1 MTTAQESEELTRVG
15 PGTLMGEFMR
25 QYWIPAAM
33 SDELAADGVPM
44 RLMLLGEKLVAFRDS
59 DGRVGVMDHRCPHRC
74 ASLFFGRNEESG
86 LRCIYHGWKFDTEGN
101 CVDMPNLR
109 GDQDFKHKVK
119 AKAYPAAERNGLIW
133 VYMGKR
139 RPAPPLPPLEVNLL
153 PREQVQMKFIQREC
167 SWLQS
172 LEGDIDTSHFGF
184 LHVGSVDPDDVPL
197 DHPIRGAVLHRS
209 PDYNFREM
217 PFGTQYGAFRPADD
231 GRTYWRFANF
241 LFPFWTQQP
250 QGSFP
255 THVGARAWVPMDDT
269 HTMFVHLQWEPEHLR
284 KKLTAVAPLKNG
296 GTLPGSRPDHDF
308 LPNGTGWFDRWR
320 LAANADNDY
329 QIDREAQAR
338 NEIFSGITDIHLQ
351 DQAVTESMGDIVDHT
366 FEHLAPSDQM
376 ITRTRRHLLRQA
388 RAFRDTGQT
397 PPGVDDPEILLQARA
412 GFFVAD
418 PATDWEQAYAEQV
431 EKAERPASD
440 MKAAE

>member
-1 MTTAQESEELTRVG
+1 MHVSTW
-15 PGTLMGEFMR
+15 P
-25 QYWIPAAM
+25 PKAAI
-33 SDELAADGVPM
+33 S
-44 RLMLLGEKLVAFRDS
+44 
-59 DGRVGVMDHRCPHRC
+59 
-74 ASLFFGRNEESG
+74 
-86 LRCIYHGWKFDTEGN
+86 
-101 CVDMPNLR
+101 
-109 GDQDFKHKVK
+109 
-119 AKAYPAAERNGLIW
+119 
-133 VYMGKR
+133 
-139 RPAPPLPPLEVNLL
+139 
-153 PREQVQMKFIQREC
+153 
-167 SWLQS
+167 
-172 LEGDIDTSHFGF
+172 
-184 LHVGSVDPDDVPL
+184 
-197 DHPIRGAVLHRS
+197 
-209 PDYNFREM
+209 
-217 PFGTQYGAFRPADD
+217 
-231 GRTYWRFANF
+231 
-241 LFPFWTQQP
+241 
-250 QGSFP
+250 
-255 THVGARAWVPMDDT
+255 
-269 HTMFVHLQWEPEHLR
+269 
-284 KKLTAVAPLKNG
+284 TAVAPLKNG